1 MTLPRLHDVIW
12 RLRDRETLEREIALA
27 AAKSRYPKE
36 VAEGLFAL
44 FWKHV
49 QLHPLEWPSSNR
61 PPSEHTWQAGGGISV
76 RYRLIPDAQTVE
88 ILSVTGK
95 HIRSDGR

>member
-1 MTLPRLHDVIW
+1 MTLPHFHEVVWRLH
-12 RLRDRETLEREIALA
+12 DRETLEREIALV
-27 AAKSRYPKE
+27 AAKSRYPKV

-49 QLHPLEWPSSNR
+49 QSHPLEWPSSQQ
-61 PPSEHTWQAGGGISV
+61 PPSEHTWRPSGRLSV
-76 RYRLIPDAQTVE
+76 HYRLIPDAQTVE

-95 HIRSDGR
+95 PTRSDAP